1 MVSGSEEGWAAAS
14 HDSRRHDK
22 ARDIKRT
29 VSAMADIQTKQREA
43 VERQMED
50 DYFEGAL
57 AVANGMLENR
67 SFGYTRGYARGYD
80 RAFGKGDDGDI
91 HKP

>member
-1 MVSGSEEGWAAAS
+1 MITGSEQGWREAS

-29 VSAMADIQTKQREA
+29 ITKMTDAQAANQAAFEK
-43 VERQMED
+43 QMED

-57 AVANGMLENR
+57 AVAHGMLDNR
-67 SFGYTRGYARGYD
+67 SFGYTRGYARNYD
-80 RAFGKGDDGDI
+80 KVFGKGDDGDI